1 MCGAGVDGGVL
12 MRLTRSLRRWVDAV
26 AWTAPMVGGTW
37 ALATET
43 HMPLAWS
50 VLVGIVLWVMP
61 VPAGGDA

>member
-1 MCGAGVDGGVL
+1 